1 MTITVSSGVTSNG
14 LNISSGDRL
23 VVLSGGVVNFSTV
36 LSGGSATL
44 SAGALGENLTVSSG
58 GALIGPGL
66 LEGYT
71 NVAGSVGGVTVADD
85 GFLELASGGTATGV
99 SVTAPAAE
107 PYSYFAID
115 SGATASG
122 TVVTDAFSE
131 VYGSA
136 AATRITGG
144 GEEDVYDEGVVSGDV
159 VESGGRLVLSG
170 GLDTGATVER
180 GGLLVLSGGKALDA
194 TVQAGGALGV
204 DEDVTGDFDAGPV
217 ASATSISGVTV
228 EVGGVLDLYG
238 ATVEQGAT
246 VSLAS
251 GTVGDDLFVSAG
263 GVVQGAG
270 ALLGQTEVAGTISGV
285 SIGGQLEL
293 GDGASASGVTV
304 SVDASLQIDAGATV
318 TGVSALSGALINN
331 LGSASG
337 VVVASKG
344 EIYVNSGGAETGATV
359 QNGGEALVY
368 SGGVATGDTIQSGGL
383 LVLQGGGASG
393 ETVQSGGVA
402 DFQQLLTSDIVA
414 GRVTS
419 TTVISGVTLESG
431 AVVSLDSA
439 TVAGG
444 VTATLP
450 SGASA
455 SGLDVDSGA
464 KVVGPGVLAG
474 FTEDLGQISGAT
486 IGGPAGFGQLFV
498 LSGGTL
504 SGVTIAAGGEAY
516 LDSGAVAGALTVSKG
531 GVLFGPGDLAG
542 LDRIAGEVSG
552 ITLAVGGAVEL
563 VSGGRA
569 SGVVLADQAVAT
581 KTEFEIDGGAIASG
595 TEVGGNTREVV
606 RLGGAASGATVE
618 GGGSEYVR
626 PAELGRRADRLVA
639 RRRLGDNGSERRR
652 GRHPLRRRGERARAQ
667 LRRGGGR
674 RRQGAVCRRR
684 DAGRNSVGL
693 GLDRRIDQRRSAAQ
707 RRRRRVPWT
716 GGDRGRHSRTRGVR
730 RDRGRPRCVRRA
742 LHRLGG
748 AADRCG
754 RCAGGGRNI
763 RQHHLQLQRRER
775 GHRPQKHR
783 LRLRRERDG
792 ERFDPG
798 ADRRRGDL
806 QVPPRRQHRQRLPG
820 AQRRPRWDLDR
831 SRGRVVRPDRRR
843 LRAAGRREDSAGLC
857 RRAERDAV
865 PARRRLGHGRT
876 PLTYPN
882 LPIRLAGG
890 SYG

>member
-618 GGGSEYVR
+618 GGGSEYVLASGTTTGAQLNSGGEQIVSSR
-626 PAELGRRADRLVA
+626 GVAWETTVLSGGVADILSGGVA
-639 RRRLGDNGSERRR
+639 SGLALSSGGVAVVE
-652 GRHPLRRRGERARAQ
+652 GRARYAGAGTLAGILSGSGSIVESISGDLLLSGDGAAFHGQ
-667 LRRGGGR
+667 VAIEGGTVELAVSGAIGAGHVAFVEPSTGSAVLQIDAADAPAAGGTFANTISNFSGANEDIDLRSIAFVSGASATVSGSTLVLTDGG
-674 RRQGAVCRRR
+674 A
-684 DAGRNSVGL
+684 
-693 GLDRRIDQRRSAAQ
+693 
-707 RRRRRVPWT
+707 T
-716 GGDRGRHSRTRGVR
+716 YKF
-730 RDRGRPRCVRRA
+730 
-742 LHRLGG
+742 RLGG
-748 AADRCG
+748 SIASAYPVLSDG
-754 RCAGGGRNI
+754 HGGTLI
-763 RQHHLQLQRRER
+763 
-775 GHRPQKHR
+775 
-783 LRLRRERDG
+783 
-792 ERFDPG
+792 DPG
-798 ADRRRGDL
+798 VVSFA
-806 QVPPRRQHRQRLPG
+806 QIAAAFAPPG
-820 AQRRPRWDLDR
+820 AAKTALVSAAAPSETPFLHAAA
-831 SRGRVVRPDRRR
+831 S
-843 LRAAGRREDSAGLC
+843 ATAGRL
-857 RRAERDAV
+857 
-865 PARRRLGHGRT
+865 
-876 PLTYPN
+876 
-882 LPIRLAGG
+882 
-890 SYG
+890 